1 MTNVTQGTGLGLSIV
16 KSVIDMMGGSIEVQ
30 SVQGHGSTFTVLL
43 QFALTQ
49 QRAGESETEEEV
61 RFDGHR
67 ILLAEDNELNREIAC
82 ELLSEIGM
90 VVETAQ
96 NGQEAIES
104 IARRP
109 DYYYELVFMDIQ
121 MPVLNGY
128 EATRKIRNAGK
139 RYTDQLPII
148 AMTANVFQND
158 ILEAIESGMND
169 HVAKPID
176 MKVLSG
182 LLRRWLPEK
191 GNVGYREA
199 DV

>member
-1 MTNVTQGTGLGLSIV
+1 M
-16 KSVIDMMGGSIEVQ
+16 Q
-30 SVQGHGSTFTVLL
+30 SVQGQGSTFTVLL

-49 QRAGESETEEEV
+49 ERAGEIETEEEV

-82 ELLSEIGM
+82 ELLSEIGL

-104 IARRP
+104 IVRRP

-169 HVAKPID
+169 HVTKPID
-176 MKVLSG
+176 MKVLSD

-191 GNVGYREA
+191 GNVGHREA
-199 DV
+199 AV

>member
-1 MTNVTQGTGLGLSIV
+1 
-16 KSVIDMMGGSIEVQ
+16 
-30 SVQGHGSTFTVLL
+30 
-43 QFALTQ
+43 
-49 QRAGESETEEEV
+49 
-61 RFDGHR
+61 
-67 ILLAEDNELNREIAC
+67 
-82 ELLSEIGM
+82 
-90 VVETAQ
+90 
-96 NGQEAIES
+96 
-104 IARRP
+104 
-109 DYYYELVFMDIQ
+109 MDIQ